1 MNKEEL
7 KRLCKEY
14 YPVFTF
20 DDGLFAAL
28 IILTLFVIAALIFGE
43 PPTGARLAKSLPKG
57 IAGWIGTIWIIGGKE
72 YFDFL
77 SRRIRLRK
85 ILSDDWDII
94 SAKCDDTNVRKEK
107 SGSYKRYKYSVRVN
121 GTDYGVSAKIF
132 MQIITDEGD
141 IYIIFP
147 KQNGC
152 KNGIVI
158 PQQ

>member
-94 SAKCDDTNVRKEK
+94 SAACDDTNVRQEK
-107 SGSYKRYKYSVRVN
+107 QGFRKRYKCTVLAKGIEYSVSVKML
-121 GTDYGVSAKIF
+121 T
-132 MQIITDEGD
+132 QIIADKGE

-147 KQNGC
+147 KQNGF